1 MRSTILIILLLLC
14 SSVTSAYPLQREGR
28 FDAAGLNEQEVEAFF
43 VSFREAV
50 STRDKKKVASLISY
64 PIKVTLSSG
73 ARRTIRNRADF
84 IKAYDLIFNEK
95 FSRLIVETRVTDLW
109 ARWTGVATP
118 LGEIWFSG
126 IGAKKSPDKYTI
138 KIIAIN
144 GLVRS

>member
-1 MRSTILIILLLLC
+1 MRSTILIVVLLFC
-14 SSVTSAYPLQREGR
+14 SCVTSAHPLQREGR
-28 FDAAGLNEQEVEAFF
+28 FDAAGLNEQEVEEFF
-43 VSFREAV
+43 LSFRDAI
-50 STRDKKKVASLISY
+50 STRDKKKVASLLSY

-73 ARRTIRNRADF
+73 ARRTIRNQVDF
-84 IKAYDLIFNEK
+84 IKAYDRIFDEK

-118 LGEIWFSG
+118 LGEIWFAG
-126 IGAKKSPDKYTI
+126 IGSKTSPDKYRI